1 MTETQKR
8 IIKKLRWIIYPLAG
22 LMILD
27 FILRFFSNSP
37 LDTNKQSF
45 QLLEWLDQ
53 AIWIIVFVVV
63 GVGVLALILQ
73 FFSAL
78 FRKDADAYEAAKAK
92 RLIIINQP
100 NQLAGSII
108 LWVIALGFTIFGN
121 LLLFAPDMILDEEV
135 RSEIE
140 FSEKIIFGFFYII
153 AHFLAIVFGLRL
165 FKGMPPVFIATE
177 KGFCY
182 EPAGISSGW
191 ILWKDV
197 VEVRESTV
205 LYGSSVTNGPRTMPV
220 LGIKLIDPE
229 TYNAKAFVPL
239 LRKLVNVGQ
248 KSNNYQTEGVGDILI
263 RPEDL
268 GTNYDQVKA
277 IFEQYTRKTIRL

>member
-92 RLIIINQP
+92 RLIVINQP

-248 KSNNYQTEGVGDILI
+248 KFNNYQTEGVGDILI

>member
-1 MTETQKR
+1 MTETQNKL
-8 IIKKLRWIIYPLAG
+8 IKKLRWIIYPLAG

-73 FFSAL
+73 FFSAP
-78 FRKDADAYEAAKAK
+78 FRKDANAYEAAKAK
-92 RLIIINQP
+92 RLIVINQP

-108 LWVIALGFTIFGN
+108 LWVIALGFTIFAN

-153 AHFLAIVFGLRL
+153 AHFLTIVFGLRL

-239 LRKLVNVGQ
+239 LRKLVNLGQ
-248 KSNNYQTEGVGDILI
+248 KFNNYQTEGVGDILI

>member
-1 MTETQKR
+1 MTETQNKL
-8 IIKKLRWIIYPLAG
+8 IKKLRWIIYPLAG

-92 RLIIINQP
+92 RLIVINQP

-248 KSNNYQTEGVGDILI
+248 KFNNYQTEGVGDILI